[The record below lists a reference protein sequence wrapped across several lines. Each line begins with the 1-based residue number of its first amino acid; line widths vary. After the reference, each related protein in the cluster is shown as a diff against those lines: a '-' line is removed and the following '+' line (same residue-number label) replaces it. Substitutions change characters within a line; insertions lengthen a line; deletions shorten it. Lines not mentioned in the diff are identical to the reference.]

1 MKTFSRLR
9 ISSTFPNFSF
19 EEGFAVSYHSQRGI
33 QRRLLQAIFIAKTS
47 KYAESREEAGLRA
60 MPWPPGSMSEPSCS
74 QGSWGTSPPE
84 LLLYLPD
91 LTSSQLSFVLL
102 GVGADLTHSW
112 GPGFSIRASTPQ
124 GPSCHMVTALLRDQ
138 DKVLLLSPVFSHGI
152 NTDRFHHHTGK
163 HNAASQ
169 AQRGVS
175 SWGVRAGSA
184 VFGSNSSSGF
194 CFLPSSS
201 PPETDAGA
209 QFDFIG

>member
-19 EEGFAVSYHSQRGI
+19 EEGFAASYHSQRGI

-47 KYAESREEAGLRA
+47 KYAESREEAGLTA

-112 GPGFSIRASTPQ
+112 VQDSASGPLHHR
-124 GPSCHMVTALLRDQ
+124 
-138 DKVLLLSPVFSHGI
+138 VLHATWSLLSSGTRTRCCCFPQCFP
-152 NTDRFHHHTGK
+152 TG
-163 HNAASQ
+163 
-169 AQRGVS
+169 
-175 SWGVRAGSA
+175 
-184 VFGSNSSSGF
+184 
-194 CFLPSSS
+194 
-201 PPETDAGA
+201 
-209 QFDFIG
+209 

>member
-1 MKTFSRLR
+1 MATSFFVTIRMKTFSGLK

-19 EEGFAVSYHSQRGI
+19 EEGFAASYHSQRGI
-33 QRRLLQAIFIAKTS
+33 QLRLLQAIFIAKTS
-47 KYAESREEAGLRA
+47 KYTESREEAGLMA

-74 QGSWGTSPPE
+74 QGSWGTSLPE

-91 LTSSQLSFVLL
+91 LTSSQLSFVL

-124 GPSCHMVTALLRDQ
+124 GPSCHMVTVLRDQ

-152 NTDRFHHHTGK
+152 STGRFHHHPGK
-163 HNAASQ
+163 HSAASQ

-175 SWGVRAGSA
+175 NWGVWAGSA

-194 CFLPSSS
+194 
-201 PPETDAGA
+201 
-209 QFDFIG
+209 